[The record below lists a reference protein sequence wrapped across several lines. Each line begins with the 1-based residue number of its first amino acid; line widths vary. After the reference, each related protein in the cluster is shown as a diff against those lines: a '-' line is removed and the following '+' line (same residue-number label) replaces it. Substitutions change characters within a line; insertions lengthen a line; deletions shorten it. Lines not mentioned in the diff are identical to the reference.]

1 MQETWKFSLNPQ
13 DQPKNPEILIEE
25 VLDTNERDL
34 GIFLS
39 YYFKKEGAVAEKV
52 KLKGEIEFINDLK
65 GKLMLEFDLVH
76 FNACLNIHEQKRD
89 EIPIQFEFDPLFQNL
104 TLIGPYWPEREMD
117 EI

>member
-25 VLDTNERDL
+25 VLEANERDL

-52 KLKGEIEFINDLK
+52 KLKGEIEFTNDLK
-65 GKLMLEFDLVH
+65 GKLMLDFDLVH

-89 EIPIQFEFDPLFQNL
+89 EMEITFEFSSNLNTLKLF
-104 TLIGPYWPEREMD
+104 GPYWPEREMD

>member
-1 MQETWKFSLNPQ
+1 MQETWKFPLSSQN
-13 DQPKNPEILIEE
+13 QPKNPEFFLKELLE
-25 VLDTNERDL
+25 ANERDL

-65 GKLMLEFDLVH
+65 GKLMLDFDLVH

-89 EIPIQFEFDPLFQNL
+89 EMPIQFEFDLLFQNL
-104 TLIGPYWPEREMD
+104 SLTGPYWPEREMD